1 MDQGILVDS
10 EIDEGETLIAELS
23 QRGFDVTAACWL
35 KAIDKD
41 SWSLFVASTVV
52 DELGPLGSYRLLNE
66 TMDEIPGLRIDSMRV
81 KLIEAS
87 SATATAIAE
96 IRDRYPTLSGIEIG
110 ARWLGRFAVDRGYI
124 YPPVTSATR
133 ATPPASP
140 LPRAT

>member
-23 QRGFDVTAACWL
+23 RRGFDVTAAGWL
-35 KAIDKD
+35 KAIDTE
-41 SWSLFVASTVV
+41 SWYLFVTSTVV
-52 DELGPLGSYRLLNE
+52 DELGPLRSYRLLNE
-66 TMDEIPGLRIDSMRV
+66 TMDEIHGLRITSWRV

-87 SATATAIAE
+87 SATSKAIVE
-96 IRDRYPTLSGIEIG
+96 IRDRYPTLPGMEIG

-133 ATPPASP
+133 ATQPA
-140 LPRAT
+140 LPMPRGS